1 MWKLLHRGIN
11 VSVRKKAPPG
21 QFKGRSNEIVSLPIS
36 YVEFIYE
43 LCFGLWRDTEVAF
56 IIVSHFDTG
65 WGENARQ
72 GNYKIIF
79 FFFFFNF
86 YIQEQLSYIPAH
98 STHAFVLKEN

>member
-65 WGENARQ
+65 WGENAKCKAGKLQ
-72 GNYKIIF
+72 NKFFYF
-79 FFFFFNF
+79 FF
-86 YIQEQLSYIPAH
+86 
-98 STHAFVLKEN
+98 

>member
-1 MWKLLHRGIN
+1 MR
-11 VSVRKKAPPG
+11 
-21 QFKGRSNEIVSLPIS
+21 
-36 YVEFIYE
+36 
-43 LCFGLWRDTEVAF
+43 RDTEVAF

-65 WGENARQ
+65 WGENAKCKAGKLQ
-72 GNYKIIF
+72 NKF